1 MEKKKVEAPTRAA
14 DSMVEVGGGGRRG
27 NVRGGEGIP
36 VEEEGGKSG
45 GLPLLAVKSVA
56 FEAVPSVVTG
66 RRRIRM

>member
-1 MEKKKVEAPTRAA
+1 
-14 DSMVEVGGGGRRG
+14 MVEVGGGGRRG